1 MSHLK
6 QFAFAIE
13 NFTNQQVSHVSIDT
27 HPFQLPA
34 ELLGVVNQNGQV
46 KIHGIV
52 DVNQPKTVEE
62 FLVVGTGG
70 TIPPELLERL
80 YRVGTVLLSDNR
92 YGYHVYHLGERRGIP
107 TTGSDLGITPKFK
120 LSLNLEDACNTE
132 DDEVVELI
140 EHLKAFCAKHSGLV
154 RLHLEQS
161 EEGIIELFGF
171 NDEFS
176 HDQEFLNLL
185 GYLYKA
191 ESVSNV
197 NVSKNV

>member
-6 QFAFAIE
+6 QFAFPIE
-13 NFTNQQVSHVSIDT
+13 NFTNQPVSHISIDT

-70 TIPPELLERL
+70 TIPPELLQRL

-107 TTGSDLGITPKFK
+107 TAGSDLGITPKFK
-120 LSLNLEDACNTE
+120 LVVTLNDAAET
-132 DDEVVELI
+132 DDDDVVSLI
-140 EHLKAFCAKHSGLV
+140 EHLSAFCDRHPGLV
-154 RLHLEQS
+154 RLHLEKS
-161 EEGIIELFGF
+161 EDGIIELFGF
-171 NDEFS
+171 NDEFR
-176 HDQEFLNLL
+176 HDQEFLNLQ
-185 GYLYKA
+185 GYLYKVD
-191 ESVSNV
+191 SVSEV